1 MLLRGLLF
9 LAMGGALGYAH
20 ARAIAEGERVHRETG
35 ERARPTLI
43 FVVRLLL
50 LCLAF
55 GVIAKSGSF
64 PLIAALLG
72 FVLARLIH
80 RHRTRGQ

>member
-1 MLLRGLLF
+1 MILRGLLY
-9 LAMGGALGYAH
+9 LALGFALGYAH
-20 ARAIAEGERVHRETG
+20 ALSIAEGERVHRETG

-55 GVIAKSGSF
+55 GVIAKSGS
-64 PLIAALLG
+64 LHLLASLLG
-72 FVLARLIH
+72 FVFARLVH
-80 RHRTRGQ
+80 RRRHRGP